1 MPTMLPLGEMATD
14 FILPDQHDR
23 AVCLYEELVQDSV
36 VVTFY
41 SKDATFG

>member
-1 MPTMLPLGEMATD
+1 MLPLDEMATD
-14 FILPDQHDR
+14 FILPDQHNR
-23 AVCLYEELVQDSV
+23 AVCLYDELAQQPI

>member
-1 MPTMLPLGEMATD
+1 MLQPGAMVTD

-23 AVCLYEELVQDSV
+23 AVCLFDELVQQPV

-41 SKDATFG
+41 SRDATFG